1 MATVVVGGLV
11 TSTILTLIVLP
22 CIYLVWHKWLDRKK
36 TPEVE
41 NPHSVE

>member
-22 CIYLVWHKWLDRKK
+22 CIYLVWHQWRERKQGTK
-36 TPEVE
+36 VSGSSIEK
-41 NPHSVE
+41 